1 MQRGAVLAAEL
12 RNNGF
17 KLAKWTTCAILAGSD
32 QVKFGYVSRQNF
44 KDASRHTILGMQN
57 FKPQEFATQMALN
70 TDNGWGIVR
79 GMLTANHRSKKKKIC
94 FSVLVDFF
102 MSKPDGRYLITKDP
116 MKVNRHTPLL
126 ADFTL

>member
-32 QVKFGYVSRQNF
+32 QMKFGYVSRQNF
-44 KDASRHTILGMQN
+44 KDASRHSILGVQS

-70 TDNGWGIVR
+70 MDNGWGIVR
-79 GMLTANHRSKKKKIC
+79 GESAREFLEVNLGIL
-94 FSVLVDFF
+94 FPGLVDFF
-102 MSKPDGRYLITKDP
+102 MSKPDGKYLMMKDP
-116 MKVNRHTPLL
+116 MKVRISL
-126 ADFTL
+126 

>member
-32 QVKFGYVSRQNF
+32 QMKFGYVSRQNF
-44 KDASRHTILGMQN
+44 KDASRHTILGIQN

-70 TDNGWGIVR
+70 IDNGWGIVR
-79 GMLTANHRSKKKKIC
+79 GRFSADQPVENDRNSRSSIGG
-94 FSVLVDFF
+94 FF
-102 MSKPDGRYLITKDP
+102 YE
-116 MKVNRHTPLL
+116 
-126 ADFTL
+126 

>member
-32 QVKFGYVSRQNF
+32 QIKFGYVSRQTF

-70 TDNGWGIVR
+70 IDNGWGIVR
-79 GMLTANHRSKKKKIC
+79 GRKI
-94 FSVLVDFF
+94 
-102 MSKPDGRYLITKDP
+102 RY
-116 MKVNRHTPLL
+116 H
-126 ADFTL
+126 

>member
-32 QVKFGYVSRQNF
+32 HIKFGYVSRQNF
-44 KDASRHTILGMQN
+44 KDAARHTILGIQN

-70 TDNGWGIVR
+70 MDNGWGIVR
-79 GMLTANHRSKKKKIC
+79 GMSTIKI
-94 FSVLVDFF
+94 
-102 MSKPDGRYLITKDP
+102 KYTQ
-116 MKVNRHTPLL
+116 
-126 ADFTL
+126 